1 MNDELIQIK
10 NDVENIQQK
19 TAGTVIPLYPGIELC
34 YLAFSADSFSVHH
47 KAMPHII
54 QINYC
59 KAGQI
64 VWEMKSGNSI
74 YLNPGDFSLHTM
86 KACTDSVLTFPNGI
100 YQGLSIYIDLQEVS
114 NQPPEPLNGSNILE
128 TILPEKFCWNDSPVF
143 LAGNEQT
150 ESIFSAFFN
159 QPESLKLPYQKIKT
173 MELLLYLGKTEL
185 TSSQQLSEYKTGQIR
200 IVQEIHDQL
209 TRHMEQ
215 RITIEELSR
224 KYLINPTTLKT
235 AFKSIYGT
243 SIAAHIKEHRM
254 EQAAKMLKETDK
266 SIAEI
271 ARAVGYDSQS
281 KFTAS
286 FKTYFKVLPKEYRK
300 NAPRLMPGC
309 LMKNTFSL

>member
-19 TAGTVIPLYPGIELC
+19 TAGTVISLYPGIELC
-34 YLAFSADSFSVHH
+34 YLTFSANSFSVHH

-54 QINYC
+54 QINHC

-64 VWEMKSGNSI
+64 VWEMKSGNRI

-86 KACTDSVLTFPNGI
+86 KACTDSMLTFPNGI

-114 NQPPEPLNGSNILE
+114 DHPPELLKGSNIFE
-128 TILPEKFCWNDSPVF
+128 TILPEKFCRNGSPVF

-173 MELLLYLGKTEL
+173 MELLLYLSKTEL
-185 TSSQQLSEYKTGQIR
+185 TSRQQLSEYKTEQIR
-200 IVQEIHDQL
+200 IIREIHDQL

-254 EQAAKMLKETDK
+254 EQAAKTLKETDK

-281 KFTAS
+281 KFTAA

-300 NAPRLMPGC
+300 
-309 LMKNTFSL
+309 K

>member
-1 MNDELIQIK
+1 MTNELIQIK
-10 NDVENIQQK
+10 NDIENIQQK
-19 TAGTVIPLYPGIELC
+19 TAGTVISLYPGIELC
-34 YLAFSADSFSVHH
+34 YLTFSTNSFSVHH

-59 KAGQI
+59 KVGQI
-64 VWEMKSGNSI
+64 MWEMNSGNRI

-86 KACTDSVLTFPNGI
+86 KACTDSMLTFPNGI

-114 NQPPEPLNGSNILE
+114 DHPPELLKGSNIFE
-128 TILPEKFCWNDSPVF
+128 TILPEKFCRNDSPVF

-185 TSSQQLSEYKTGQIR
+185 TSSQQLSEYKTEQIR
-200 IVQEIHDQL
+200 IIREIHDQL

-254 EQAAKMLKETDK
+254 EQAAKMLRESDM

-271 ARAVGYDSQS
+271 AKAVGYDSQS
-281 KFTAS
+281 RFTTA
-286 FKTYFKVLPKEYRK
+286 FKTFFHSLPKEYRK
-300 NAPRLMPGC
+300 RH
-309 LMKNTFSL
+309 TE

>member
-10 NDVENIQQK
+10 NDVENFQQK
-19 TAGTVIPLYPGIELC
+19 TAGTVISLYPGIELC
-34 YLAFSADSFSVHH
+34 YLTFSSDSFSVHH

-64 VWEMKSGNSI
+64 VWEMKSGNRI

-86 KACTDSVLTFPNGI
+86 KACTDSVLTFPKDI

-114 NQPPEPLNGSNILE
+114 GNPPELLNGSTIFE
-128 TILPEKFCWNDSPVF
+128 TILPKIFRENDAPVF

-150 ESIFSAFFN
+150 ERIFSAFFN
-159 QPESLKLPYQKIKT
+159 QPEELKLPYQKIKT

-185 TSSQQLSEYKTGQIR
+185 ISSQRLFEYKTEQIR
-200 IVQEIHDQL
+200 VVREIHDQL

-215 RITIEELSR
+215 RITIEELSK

-254 EQAAKMLKETDK
+254 EQAAKILKETDE

-281 KFTAS
+281 KFTAA
-286 FKTYFKVLPKEYRK
+286 FKAYFKVLPKEYRK
-300 NAPRLMPGC
+300 KFLC
-309 LMKNTFSL
+309 

>member
-10 NDVENIQQK
+10 NDAENIQQK
-19 TAGTVIPLYPGIELC
+19 TAGTVISLYPGIELC
-34 YLAFSADSFSVHH
+34 YLTFSANSFSVHH

-54 QINYC
+54 QINHC

-64 VWEMKSGNSI
+64 VWEMKSGNRI

-86 KACTDSVLTFPNGI
+86 KACTDSMFTFPSGI

-114 NQPPEPLNGSNILE
+114 DYPPELLKGSNIFE
-128 TILPEKFCWNDSPVF
+128 TILPEKFCRNDSPVF

-173 MELLLYLGKTEL
+173 LELLLYLSKTEL
-185 TSSQQLSEYKTGQIR
+185 TSSQQLSEYKTEQIR
-200 IVQEIHDQL
+200 IIREIHDQL

-254 EQAAKMLKETDK
+254 EQAAKTLKETDK

-281 KFTAS
+281 KFTAA

-300 NAPRLMPGC
+300 
-309 LMKNTFSL
+309 K

>member
-1 MNDELIQIK
+1 MNDL
-10 NDVENIQQK
+10 ENFQQK
-19 TAGTVIPLYPGIELC
+19 TAGTVIPLYPGIDLC
-34 YLAFSADSFSVHH
+34 YLTFSTNSFSVHH
-47 KAMPHII
+47 KSMPHII

-59 KAGQI
+59 KSGQLM
-64 VWEMKSGNSI
+64 WEMKNGNRI

-86 KACTDSVLTFPNGI
+86 KACTDSMLTFPNGI

-114 NQPPEPLNGSNILE
+114 DHPPELLKGSNIFE
-128 TILPEKFCWNDSPVF
+128 TILPEIFCRNDSPVF

-173 MELLLYLGKTEL
+173 MELLLYLSKTEL
-185 TSSQQLSEYKTGQIR
+185 TSSQQLSEYKTEQIR
-200 IVQEIHDQL
+200 IIREIHDQL

-281 KFTAS
+281 KFTAA

-300 NAPRLMPGC
+300 KFP
-309 LMKNTFSL
+309 S

>member
-1 MNDELIQIK
+1 MNEELLKIRK
-10 NDVENIQQK
+10 DVERLHPSNANEI
-19 TAGTVIPLYPGIELC
+19 IPLYPGIELC
-34 YLAFSADSFSVHH
+34 YLTFSTNSFSVHH

-64 VWEMKSGNSI
+64 VWEMKRGNRI

-86 KACTDSVLTFPNGI
+86 KACTDSMLTFPNGI

-114 NQPPEPLNGSNILE
+114 DHPPELLKGSNIFE
-128 TILPEKFCWNDSPVF
+128 TILPENFYRNDSPVF

-173 MELLLYLGKTEL
+173 MELLLYLSKTEL
-185 TSSQQLSEYKTGQIR
+185 TSSQQLSEYKTEQIR
-200 IVQEIHDQL
+200 IIREIHDQL

-215 RITIEELSR
+215 RITIEELSK

-266 SIAEI
+266 NIAEI

-281 KFTAS
+281 KFTVA
-286 FKTYFKVLPKEYRK
+286 FKTYFEVLPKEYRK
-300 NAPRLMPGC
+300 
-309 LMKNTFSL
+309 K